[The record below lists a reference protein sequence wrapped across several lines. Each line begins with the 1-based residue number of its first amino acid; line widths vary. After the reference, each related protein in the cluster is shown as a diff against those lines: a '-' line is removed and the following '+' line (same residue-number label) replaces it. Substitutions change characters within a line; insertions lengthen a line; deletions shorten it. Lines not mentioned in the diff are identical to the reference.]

1 MVDGVTTFA
10 TVKKQIN
17 LDYYTSS
24 GNVFPDDR
32 HSTSSTEFRNR
43 SGGHADGQIAGSG
56 SSIDT
61 TVTTYV
67 NKMGG
72 SLKNEIRRAY
82 VIGFSNIS
90 EDLNSVNDIASAV
103 GASPSNVFKAGSQ
116 DDLKKAL
123 DEIKNDI
130 INDFWF
136 LKGPSY

>member
-103 GASPSNVFKAGSQ
+103 GASPSNVFRAGSQ
-116 DDLKKAL
+116 EELEKAL
-123 DEIKNDI
+123 EEIKNDI